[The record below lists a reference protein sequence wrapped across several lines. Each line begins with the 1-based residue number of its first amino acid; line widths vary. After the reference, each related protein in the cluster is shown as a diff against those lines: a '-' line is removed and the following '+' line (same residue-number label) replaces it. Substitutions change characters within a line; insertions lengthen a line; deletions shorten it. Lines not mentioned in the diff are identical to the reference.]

1 MYTRTRVGTLLF
13 RSFALRSFAL
23 IYIDLVALY
32 KRATVSELLFIYFEK
47 RFDQKTFFCM
57 FLIVFHSFPTFL
69 CQKSESLLF
78 PFAQLLLFKDR
89 WDRFAL
95 VALYK
100 RALRSFA
107 QSQKT
112 SVSLEK
118 PIIEFPT
125 LNRVQILIYLLL
137 HLTDLPQLFPSYCRS
152 GTSELVSR
160 N

>member
-1 MYTRTRVGTLLF
+1 
-13 RSFALRSFAL
+13 
-23 IYIDLVALY
+23 
-32 KRATVSELLFIYFEK
+32 
-47 RFDQKTFFCM
+47 M

-100 RALRSFA
+100 RAIRSFA

-118 PIIEFPT
+118 TDYRIPNPESRTDFNLFTATFDRFASIVSII
-125 LNRVQILIYLLL
+125 L
-137 HLTDLPQLFPSYCRS
+137 
-152 GTSELVSR
+152 
-160 N
+160 

>member
-1 MYTRTRVGTLLF
+1 MN
-13 RSFALRSFAL
+13 
-23 IYIDLVALY
+23 DY
-32 KRATVSELLFIYFEK
+32 KVCIPGSLFIFK
-47 RFDQKTFFCM
+47 SDSIKKHFFCM

-100 RALRSFA
+100 RAIRSFA